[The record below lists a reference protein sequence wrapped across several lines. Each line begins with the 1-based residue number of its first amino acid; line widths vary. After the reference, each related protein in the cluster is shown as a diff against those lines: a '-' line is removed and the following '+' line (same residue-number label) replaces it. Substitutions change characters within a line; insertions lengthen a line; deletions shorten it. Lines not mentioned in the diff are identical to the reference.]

1 MLIRDKDSAE
11 GYIHLCADSHKY
23 TKKALAER
31 LQIKLHDI
39 TAYTLIE
46 GKNGVDMVRIKYCP
60 YCGAEIEKEERKG
73 AFNDE

>member
-11 GYIHLCADSHKY
+11 GYIHLCADSYKY

-60 YCGAEIEKEERKG
+60 YCGAEIEKEERKEIYD
-73 AFNDE
+73 NE

>member
-11 GYIHLCADSHKY
+11 GYIHVCTDSHKY

-60 YCGAEIEKEERKG
+60 YCGVEIEK
-73 AFNDE
+73 DEYEKENSK

>member
-11 GYIHLCADSHKY
+11 GYIHLCADRHKY

-60 YCGAEIEKEERKG
+60 YCGVEIEK
-73 AFNDE
+73 DEYEKENSK

>member
-11 GYIHLCADSHKY
+11 GYIHICADRHKY

-39 TAYTLIE
+39 AAYTLIE

-60 YCGAEIEKEERKG
+60 YCGVEIEK
-73 AFNDE
+73 DEYEKENSK

>member
-23 TKKALAER
+23 TKEALEER
-31 LQIKLHDI
+31 MKIYLHDM

-46 GKNGVDMVRIKYCP
+46 GKNGVEMVRIKYCP
-60 YCGAEIEKEERKG
+60 YCGAKIEK
-73 AFNDE
+73 DEYEH

>member
-11 GYIHLCADSHKY
+11 GYIHLCADRHKY

-60 YCGAEIEKEERKG
+60 YCGVEIEKDEYEKG
-73 AFNDE
+73 NL

>member
-11 GYIHLCADSHKY
+11 GYIHLCADRHKY
-23 TKKALAER
+23 TKNALAER

-60 YCGAEIEKEERKG
+60 YCGVEIEK
-73 AFNDE
+73 DEYEKENSK